1 MTRRRLLRRAG
12 RGQALVELAL
22 AAPLFFLLLLGILEA
37 GRFIYHYETLNNATR
52 AGVRYALVHGA
63 QSADPT
69 GPPDDP
75 SGADI
80 RQAVSDA
87 AFSLVAAGDLTMPDP
102 VYSGP
107 NGASNKRGSTVT
119 VTASFTYVPLL
130 PVLPS
135 ITITTESSGV
145 VNN

>member
-1 MTRRRLLRRAG
+1 MTGAGSHRRPG
-12 RGQALVELAL
+12 RGQALVEFAL
-22 AAPLFFLLLLGILEA
+22 AAPLFFLLLLGILEG
-37 GRFIYHYETLNNATR
+37 GRFIYHYETLNNAAR
-52 AGVRYALVHGA
+52 EGVRYAIVHGA
-63 QSADPT
+63 ESADRT

-75 SGADI
+75 SCADV

-87 AFSLVAAGDLTMPDP
+87 AFGLVGAGDLTMPDP

-119 VTASFTYVPLL
+119 VQVSYAYAPLI
-130 PVLPS
+130 PVLPT
-135 ITITTESSGV
+135 ITITTEASGV